1 MQEQTKSKISRRKK
15 VRMIRAEINKIE
27 TKILEKL
34 NEIKNWVFEN
44 TNKIWKLLNALTKN
58 KRE

>member
-44 TNKIWKLLNALTKN
+44 AHKIWKLLNALTKN